1 MFILQNLLFLDLKL
15 HINFLMLTTLW
26 MKNIYLIYHGRDHK
40 IFWRLIFYKKFGI
53 YLILAI
59 NVNYQEKRM
68 LLRGNY
74 ILFYTEFFEFLFICQ
89 HVLQPQ
95 IFSNHLLPY
104 QIYVLDKTDIFILDI
119 RIFMVYYT
127 MNWCINV
134 LRVSIKWL
142 NNIHEDAQQKS
153 WVCQTSI
160 PINI

>member
-1 MFILQNLLFLDLKL
+1 
-15 HINFLMLTTLW
+15 
-26 MKNIYLIYHGRDHK
+26 
-40 IFWRLIFYKKFGI
+40 
-53 YLILAI
+53 
-59 NVNYQEKRM
+59 M

-127 MNWCINV
+127 MNWCITV
-134 LRVSIKWL
+134 LRVSIAINVKVTSMKML
-142 NNIHEDAQQKS
+142 GKNHGFAKQVFRSIFRRHIIVIYHCICYTKNAED
-153 WVCQTSI
+153 
-160 PINI
+160 